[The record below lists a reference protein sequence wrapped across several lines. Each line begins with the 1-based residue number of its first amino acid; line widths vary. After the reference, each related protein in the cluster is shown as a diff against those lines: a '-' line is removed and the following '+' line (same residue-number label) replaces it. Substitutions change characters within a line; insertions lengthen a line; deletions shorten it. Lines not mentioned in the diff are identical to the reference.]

1 MAKNRVLKPQINK
14 KAIVGMSGG
23 IDSSVVAI
31 LLQEAGYEVEG
42 VYMKLHDKPNYHEA
56 NFAKVE
62 QVASNLGIKAHF
74 LDLSKEFK
82 KEVYDYFVSSYKEGL
97 TPNPCIACNKN
108 IKFGKMFEFAKSR
121 RADFVA
127 TGHYVR
133 CDGRA
138 IYEGVD
144 KTKDQSYFLA
154 QINKDVLPNILFPLG
169 EWVKED
175 VKEYAKNYDFLSH
188 ISSSGESLEI
198 CFVENTYLEVLA
210 KHMDVD
216 MSGVAVD
223 SSGKAVGTHK
233 GYMHYTVGKRRGFFV
248 NGAHDPH
255 FVLDIKPELNQIVVG
270 KKEELEVKTIE
281 IKDISLIADILD
293 EFECNVKVRYRT
305 RSVLAAVSIKDNHAT
320 IVFKESVFGVARGQ
334 VAALY
339 DGEKLLGGGVIE

>member
-1 MAKNRVLKPQINK
+1 MAKNRVLDPQAK
-14 KAIVGMSGG
+14 KKVIVGMSGG
-23 IDSSVVAI
+23 IDSSVAAI

-42 VYMKLHDKPNYHEA
+42 VYMKLHERDGYHES

-62 QVASNLGIKAHF
+62 HIASKMGIKAHF
-74 LDLSKEFK
+74 LDLSEEFK
-82 KEVYDYFVSSYKEGL
+82 KEVYDYFVSSYKQGL

-108 IKFGKMFEFAKSR
+108 IKFGKMFEFAKSVG
-121 RADFVA
+121 ADLVA
-127 TGHYVR
+127 TGHYVK
-133 CDGRA
+133 CDGVS
-138 IYEGVD
+138 IYEADD
-144 KTKDQSYFLA
+144 KSKDQSYFLA
-154 QINKDVLPNILFPLG
+154 QIDRAVLPNILFPLG

-175 VKEYAKNYDFLSH
+175 VKEYAKRYDFLSL
-188 ISSSGESLEI
+188 ISSSAESLEI

-216 MSGVAVD
+216 VSGVAVD

-281 IKDISLIADILD
+281 IKDISFIADIED

-305 RSVLAAVSIKDNHAT
+305 RSVPATVSIKDDHAK

-334 VAALY
+334 IAALY
-339 DGEKLLGGGVIE
+339 DDEKLLGGGVIV